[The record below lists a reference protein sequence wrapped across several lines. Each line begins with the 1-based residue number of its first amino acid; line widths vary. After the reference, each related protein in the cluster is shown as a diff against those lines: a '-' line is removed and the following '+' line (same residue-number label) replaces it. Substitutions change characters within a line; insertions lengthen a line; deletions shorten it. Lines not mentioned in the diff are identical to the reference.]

1 MSQLTQPLV
10 QRLVR
15 AEQPSG
21 ALPAGHDQHVD
32 GADLGPGVVGEDP
45 QSFGGSNRLPARRN
59 RDHLNVSF
67 SHFAGPER
75 KDFPRTG
82 EIKFL
87 RPVEEGYRDTHPRT
101 VTRITSGMLGSAE
114 TTVILLLVS
123 NLGTVLWK
131 CSKRRGSRSRA
142 IPRARA
148 GGNPN
153 WKVRER
159 MNIVVLV
166 KQVPDT
172 EAERKLNPD
181 DNTVDRAAVDPVINY
196 IDEFAIEEG
205 LRLKEAHGG
214 EVTILTVGPERA
226 TESIRKALSM
236 GADKA
241 VHVSDEALHGSDA
254 IQTAKII
261 AKALGTIEWDLAVA
275 GSEATDSRMAIVPAL
290 VAEALGVAQLTLA
303 RKVTVDGSTVTIE
316 RVTDTGYESVQGSTP
331 AVISVVEKINDP
343 RYPSFKGIMAAK
355 SKPVTVL
362 ALSDLGLD
370 ASEVGLANAWTQV
383 ASFENAPP
391 RAAGQTVKD
400 EGNGGV
406 QIADYLA
413 SKKLI

>member
-1 MSQLTQPLV
+1 
-10 QRLVR
+10 
-15 AEQPSG
+15 
-21 ALPAGHDQHVD
+21 
-32 GADLGPGVVGEDP
+32 
-45 QSFGGSNRLPARRN
+45 
-59 RDHLNVSF
+59 
-67 SHFAGPER
+67 
-75 KDFPRTG
+75 
-82 EIKFL
+82 
-87 RPVEEGYRDTHPRT
+87 
-101 VTRITSGMLGSAE
+101 
-114 TTVILLLVS
+114 
-123 NLGTVLWK
+123 
-131 CSKRRGSRSRA
+131 
-142 IPRARA
+142 
-148 GGNPN
+148 
-153 WKVRER
+153 

-172 EAERKLNPD
+172 EAERKLDPD

-226 TESIRKALSM
+226 AESIRKALSM

-241 VHVSDEALHGSDA
+241 VHVCDEALHGSDA
-254 IQTAKII
+254 IQTAKVI
-261 AKALGTIEWDLAVA
+261 AKALGTIEWDVAVA

-303 RKVTVDGSTVTIE
+303 RKVTIDGSTVTIE

-355 SKPVTVL
+355 SKPVTL
-362 ALSDLGLD
+362 LGLGDLGLD
-370 ASEVGLANAWTQV
+370 AGEVGLANASTQV
-383 ASFENAPP
+383 VSFENAPP